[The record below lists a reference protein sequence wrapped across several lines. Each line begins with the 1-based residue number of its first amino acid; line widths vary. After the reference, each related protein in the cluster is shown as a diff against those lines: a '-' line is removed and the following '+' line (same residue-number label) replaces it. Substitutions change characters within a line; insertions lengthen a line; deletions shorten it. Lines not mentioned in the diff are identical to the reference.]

1 MRIRLASAALAGFFV
16 LAPSAAMAD
25 TESQVAAAPVVT
37 SAAESEDDGNE
48 GIWGL
53 AGLLGLIGL
62 AGLKKQ
68 KDPNPR
74 YDDRTNPPR

>member
-1 MRIRLASAALAGFFV
+1 MRIRLAAAALAGFFV

-25 TESQVAAAPVVT
+25 TESQVAAPVVT